1 MTAIQTLLAGF
12 FDYAGLYPPASLS
25 LRSAANN
32 YLDYT
37 SGNHAW
43 ALGRFIVNVDRLEE
57 LRSIAGDRLK
67 KFKLSVIAPDVDS
80 LAAIS
85 RELSNGMPIEAV
97 EMKYSDPKA
106 LQQIA
111 NAIPQPVT
119 AYIEIPLD
127 ANGIS
132 ALDPISRAGMRAKIR
147 MGGVVAEA
155 FPPPSAVI
163 QMLSAL
169 AKLRLHFK
177 ATAGLHHPLRSAQP
191 LTYNPHSATST
202 MHGFVNLC
210 CAAAVLYSGGKEQDA
225 VDILKDEDQVSW
237 RVDDASL
244 HWRHLQWTKDQLATL
259 RREFFVGVG
268 SCSFEEPLHDLEAP
282 GWL

>member
-1 MTAIQTLLAGF
+1 MTAIQTLLAGL

-32 YLDYT
+32 YLDYAY
-37 SGNHAW
+37 GRHA
-43 ALGRFIVNVDRLEE
+43 ASLGRFIINADRLEE

-67 KFKLSVIAPDVDS
+67 NFKLSVITPDTET

-85 RELSNGMPIEAV
+85 RELSNGMPIEAI
-97 EMKYSDPKA
+97 EMKYSDPKRT
-106 LQQIA
+106 QQIA
-111 NAIPQPVT
+111 DAIPQSVT
-119 AYIEIPLD
+119 AYIEISLD

-147 MGGVVAEA
+147 MGGVTAEA
-155 FPPPSAVI
+155 FPPPPTVI

-169 AKLRLHFK
+169 AKLRLPFK

-202 MHGFVNLC
+202 MHGFANLC
-210 CAAAVLYSGGKEQDA
+210 CAAAILYFGDNEQDA
-225 VDILKDEDQVSW
+225 EAALIDEDQASW
-237 RVDDASL
+237 RVDKDSL
-244 HWRHLQWTKDQLATL
+244 HWRHLTWTTDQLATL
-259 RREFFVGVG
+259 RRDFFISIG
-268 SCSFEEPLHDLEAP
+268 SCSFEEPIHDLEALR
-282 GWL
+282 WL